1 MTDAKWL
8 IKSPRL
14 LFGDTEGRL
23 NQVDGIA
30 ARHDLERAELNVVSV
45 PVGNGF
51 RPAKAF
57 LIRF

>member
-14 LFGDTEGRL
+14 LVGDRESRLGR
-23 NQVDGIA
+23 VDGIA
-30 ARHDLERAELNVVSV
+30 ARHDFERAELDFVGI

-51 RPAKAF
+51 RPAKGF